1 MTLRRIL
8 LIDNDD
14 DTREVLATCLE
25 MLGGWEVFSASSGL
39 VGIEMAKAK
48 QPDAILL
55 DVMMPDMDGLSTLRV
70 LKDEP
75 TTRNIPVIMLTA
87 KAQVSEQKY
96 FANLNVS
103 GVLKKPFDPMQISK
117 QIQAILGWND

>member
-8 LIDNDD
+8 LIDDD
-14 DTREVLATCLE
+14 DDIREVLATCLE
-25 MLGGWEVFSASSGL
+25 LLGGWEVFSAFSGN

-55 DVMMPDMDGLSTLRV
+55 DVMMPDMDGLSTLRA

-87 KAQVSEQKY
+87 KAQASEQKY

-103 GVLKKPFDPMQISK
+103 GVLKKPFDPLEISK
-117 QIQAILGWND
+117 QVQAILGWND